1 MFISRRTDGDD
12 MISIS
17 VIVPFYNTE
26 RYIGQCIESL
36 LKQEYPNE
44 RYEIIFI
51 NNNSTDSSAD
61 IIRRHPRIKLISER
75 KRGSYSARNRGL
87 QVADGGI
94 IAFTDSD
101 CVPSA
106 DWLNGIESAMADPDT
121 GIVIGNYQ
129 AAKESFLLSMLE
141 DYENEKNN
149 YVFTSGIKELYY
161 GYTRNMAVRRV
172 LFDEAGPFLER
183 ARGSDVI
190 FIRKCVD
197 MYSCDLIRYSPD
209 IRVRHMEIDSPG
221 RFFRKLFIYG
231 KSSRGYSKVVNAR
244 PLTNWERLRVFRET
258 VRTRGYPWWK
268 TLSLLGMLAA
278 AYSCWVSGSISGA
291 LTFRQKGR

>member
-1 MFISRRTDGDD
+1 MDGDD
-12 MISIS
+12 MINIS

-36 LKQEYPNE
+36 LNQEYPTE

-75 KRGSYSARNRGL
+75 KRGSYTARNRGL
-87 QVADGGI
+87 QVANGEI

-106 DWLNGIESAMADPDT
+106 DWLNKIESATANPDT
-121 GIVIGNYQ
+121 GIVIGKYQ
-129 AAKESFLLSMLE
+129 TARESFLLSMLE

-149 YVFTSGIKELYY
+149 YIFTSGIKELYY
-161 GYTRNMAVRRV
+161 GYTRNMAVRRG

-190 FIRKCVD
+190 FIRRCVD
-197 MYSCDLIRYSPD
+197 RYSCDIVRYSPD

-231 KSSRGYSKVVNAR
+231 RSSREYSQVVNAR
-244 PLTNWERLRVFRET
+244 PLTNWERFQVFRKT
-258 VRTRGYPWWK
+258 ARGRGYSWWK
-268 TLSLLGMLAA
+268 TISLLGLLAVA
-278 AYSCWVSGSISGA
+278 FSCWVSGTISNA
-291 LTFRQKGR
+291 LSFKHRDK